1 MKSLIKLTVMFLL
14 ALLLAL
20 SPLVPR
26 VMVAQQTAPLVAQGL
41 VQDEI
46 FQTISEV
53 IPLSKQAIRLLLKPL
68 LDRVTITPEQEMK
81 IGDIFYQQLAGEM
94 AGKLDRDRR
103 DVAYLNKV
111 GSQLAQNVKRPA
123 IAYKFH
129 IVEDSTINAFA
140 IPGGHIFF
148 HRGIMDF
155 FANEAQLAVVLG
167 HEIGHIDGEHTID
180 YVKTVSV
187 IDQLPVA
194 DEAKVIGQ
202 LAAKLLDTVY
212 SEAQEIEADRIGTDM
227 AFEACYETLEGA
239 KLWERMMSREGSDG
253 RSNPVSDVIDAFFR
267 SHPPSERRA
276 RAIEAQAKAQHRLQP
291 NKKTHIGVE
300 NYNSRRPVGSC
311 VSS

>member
-1 MKSLIKLTVMFLL
+1 MKSAIKLTVMFLL

-20 SPLVPR
+20 SPLAPR
-26 VMVAQQTAPLVAQGL
+26 VIVARQTAPLLAQDS

-46 FQTISEV
+46 VQTISEV
-53 IPLSKQAIRLLLKPL
+53 IPLSKQAIRLILKPL
-68 LDRVTITPEQEMK
+68 LAQVTITPEQEMK

-94 AGKLDRDRR
+94 AEKLDRDRR
-103 DVAYLNKV
+103 DVAYLNQV
-111 GSQLAQNVKRPA
+111 GSQLAQNVKRPG

-148 HRGIMDF
+148 YRGIMDF
-155 FANEAQLAVVLG
+155 FVNEAQLAVVLG
-167 HEIGHIDGEHTID
+167 HEIGHIDAEHTID

-194 DEAKVIGQ
+194 DEAKVIAH
-202 LAAKLLDTVY
+202 LTAKLLDRVY
-212 SEAQEIEADRIGTDM
+212 SEAQEIEADTIGTDL
-227 AFEACYETLEGA
+227 AFSACYETREGV
-239 KLWERMMSREGSDG
+239 KLWQRMMSMEGSDG
-253 RSNPVSDVIDAFFR
+253 NSNPVSDVIDAFFR

-276 RAIEAQAKAQHRLQP
+276 ENIAAQAERQHRLQP

-300 NYNSRRPVGSC
+300 NYNSRRPVGNC